1 MVKRI
6 GIIVGSIRQKSY
18 SKSLAKAI
26 SRFFPKNT
34 EINMIRID
42 DLPLFNPD
50 LDQDVSLRPSSYDR
64 FRREVKAQDAII
76 IISPE
81 YNRTIPAA
89 LKNAIE
95 VGSRPMTDIVFNGK
109 PTLIVTQSAGS
120 MGGFGV
126 NHHLRQALVF
136 LNAIALPQ
144 PEVYL
149 SDIHKVIDKEGNL
162 LRTDTTTFLQLV
174 VTNFLAFADRFM
186 D

>member
-6 GIIVGSIRQKSY
+6 GIIVGSVREKSY

-26 SRFFPKNT
+26 SGFFPEKI
-34 EINMIRID
+34 EITTIRID

-50 LDQDVSLRPSSYDR
+50 LDQDASLRPGSYER
-64 FRREVKAQDAII
+64 FRREVKAQDALIV
-76 IISPE
+76 ISPE

-95 VGSRPMTDIVFNGK
+95 VGSRPMTDISFNGK
-109 PTLIVTQSAGS
+109 PTLIITQSAGS
-120 MGGFGV
+120 MGGFGA

-136 LNAIALPQ
+136 LNAIAMPQ

-149 SDIHKVIDKEGNL
+149 SEIHNLIDKEGTI
-162 LRTDTTTFLQLV
+162 LRADTEKFLRMV
-174 VTNFLAFADRFM
+174 VKNFLGFAGLF
-186 D
+186 